1 MDGVISSPD
10 RVYKWTPRILPSP
23 LCILRS
29 ACRGRGEVWERVPD
43 QTLMQTSGASWW
55 LDVSDIEKKK
65 MKLEC
70 NASKELKE
78 KGQGDLKSMVK
89 FIPSRGDTKRPP
101 AAERAVKNRLL
112 QSGHLHLSALLWP
125 IMSDESGLSLIF
137 RVNLAPF
144 IKRNK
149 IRRNGWCPFITAP
162 QARHVKW
169 MKKNKGPQTN
179 RWRGKGTAEC

>member
-1 MDGVISSPD
+1 MNSANSPFTSL
-10 RVYKWTPRILPSP
+10 YF
-23 LCILRS
+23 
-29 ACRGRGEVWERVPD
+29 EERVQRQRWSLGACPWSNINANFRCK
-43 QTLMQTSGASWW
+43 LM
-55 LDVSDIEKKK
+55 IRCFRYREKKI
-65 MKLEC
+65 KLEC

-112 QSGHLHLSALLWP
+112 QSGHFHLSASLWP
-125 IMSDESGLSLIF
+125 IMSDDSGLSLIF